1 MIDLVPAS
9 LVHAPLLSGMHSICF
24 TEMWSADAMAGLL
37 DMPGTEGVIAV
48 DGASLTPAI
57 EPPGP
62 AGMVLWRVAGD
73 EAEILTIAVLP
84 PWRRHG
90 LGQRLLDHALAESRA
105 QGAAMMFLEVA
116 ADNHA
121 AQALYLS
128 LGFAQVGLRKGYYA
142 GKDALVMR
150 ADMDQSPRDV

>member
-1 MIDLVPAS
+1 MIELIPAS
-9 LVHAPLLSGMHSICF
+9 LVHAPLLSGMHAICF
-24 TEMWSADAMAGLL
+24 TEVWSADAMAGLL
-37 DMPGTEGVIAV
+37 DMPGTVGVIAV
-48 DGASLTPAI
+48 DGESLTPAV

-84 PWRRHG
+84 PWRHRG
-90 LGQRLLDHALAESRA
+90 LGRRLLDHAMTESRS

-116 ADNHA
+116 ADNA
-121 AQALYLS
+121 NAQNLYRAR
-128 LGFAQVGLRKGYYA
+128 GFAQVGVRKGYYA

-150 ADMDQSPRDV
+150 AELTL

>member
-1 MIDLVPAS
+1 MIELVPAS
-9 LVHAPLLSGMHSICF
+9 LVHAALLSGMHGVCF
-24 TEMWSADAMAGLL
+24 TETWSADAMAGLL
-37 DMPGTEGVIAV
+37 DMPGAEGVIAV
-48 DGASLTPAI
+48 DGQSLTPAM

-90 LGQRLLDHALAESRA
+90 LGRRLLDHAMAESRT
-105 QGAAMMFLEVA
+105 QGAAAMFLEVA
-116 ADNHA
+116 ADNVN
-121 AQALYLS
+121 AQALYQAR
-128 LGFAQVGLRKGYYA
+128 GFVQVGVRKGYYA

-150 ADMDQSPRDV
+150 GELAL

>member
-1 MIDLVPAS
+1 MIELVPAS
-9 LVHAPLLSGMHSICF
+9 LVHAQLLSGMHSICF
-24 TEMWSADAMAGLL
+24 TEVWSAEAMAGLL

-48 DGASLTPAI
+48 DGESLIPAI
-57 EPPGP
+57 APPGP

-90 LGQRLLDHALAESRA
+90 LGQRLLDHALAESLA

-116 ADNHA
+116 ADNQA

-128 LGFAQVGLRKGYYA
+128 RGFVQVGVRKGYYA

-150 ADMDQSPRDV
+150 AEISPHS